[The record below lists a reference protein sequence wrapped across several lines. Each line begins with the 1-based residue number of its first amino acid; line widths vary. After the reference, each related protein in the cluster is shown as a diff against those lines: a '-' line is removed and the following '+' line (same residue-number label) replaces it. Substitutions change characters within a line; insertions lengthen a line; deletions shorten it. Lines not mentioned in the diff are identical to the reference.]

1 MNPPSFRGKIPDDRL
16 YDPEHHV
23 WVLPDDDDNTVLIGL
38 TAYGVHL
45 AGGITGF
52 ASKPRGTKI
61 ERGHDMATIESSKTG
76 LAVPAPLGFTVIEG
90 NEAAA
95 ESPELLNR
103 DPYGEGWL
111 VRVQPN
117 NFGNEMGQLID
128 PKHYRRHI
136 RRADP
141 EAEFL

>member
-1 MNPPSFRGKIPDDRL
+1 MSQPSFRGKIPDDRL

-23 WVLPDDDDNTVLIGL
+23 WVLPDDDGNTVMIGL
-38 TAYGVHL
+38 TAYGIHL
-45 AGGITGF
+45 VGGIKGF
-52 ASKPRGTKI
+52 TSKPQGAKV
-61 ERGHDMATIESSKTG
+61 ELGHDMATIESAKANLT
-76 LAVPAPLGFTVIEG
+76 VPAPIGFTLIEG
-90 NEAAA
+90 NEAAK
-95 ESPELLNR
+95 EKPELLNC

-111 VRVQPN
+111 VRVQPLS
-117 NFGNEMGQLID
+117 FGNEMGRLID